1 MQETIKYWRG
11 VEELNNTPEF
21 QKHAHNEFPEFLPV
35 SEAHGEDKSSTVA
48 PRRDFLKLLGFGVA
62 AATLASCE
70 SPVRKAIP
78 YLHKPEEVEPG
89 VPNWYASTYYMG
101 DFYNS
106 VLVKTREGRP
116 IKIEGNTLS
125 PITKGGTHARSQASL
140 LNLYDNSRLKTPVV
154 RDKDNKFA
162 DTTWD
167 KIDQEVR
174 TRLTGVQGKVV
185 LVSNTIISPSTK
197 TVIRDFGAQFP
208 SFEHVTYDPKSA
220 YALLRANGGVVP
232 GYDFSKAKVIV
243 SIGADFLGSWI
254 SPVEYSAQYVINRK
268 VTAENPIMSR
278 HFQFETFLTMTGA
291 NADVRVPIKPSE
303 YAAVA
308 AALYN
313 GVAGGTGGTAIQ
325 APNAAAAKQVEA
337 AAKELLSN
345 RGAALVV
352 SDSNDPAVQ
361 ALVTAMNS
369 ALGAEGSTINSGA
382 PSFVRQ
388 GDDARMLRFI
398 QEMNSGAV
406 GAVIFYG
413 ANPVYDHPQSQQ
425 VVNGLKKV
433 GVKISFSDR
442 VDETAALVDYV
453 CPDSHFLESWNDYEP
468 KRGYLSLA
476 QPAISPIFQTR
487 QAQDTLLKWT
497 GSTSDYYTV
506 IQRNWAGIVGTAEGW
521 DKAVHDGVASGTTGV
536 HQPVS
541 VTPITLAAAGV
552 SVNKA
557 RPAAGNNAV
566 ELVIYE
572 KVAIGTGQHTNNPWL
587 QEMSDPTTKAVW
599 DNYVTI
605 SSALAKELEIEQNDV
620 VRVEAKGT
628 SLELPAL
635 IQPGQTY
642 KTIGIA
648 VGYGRTNAGQAA
660 NNIGANVYPFVT
672 VSDNALQYNN
682 VVTITKV
689 GAEKPIAQTQT
700 HHTVMGRIV
709 VQESTLAKYK
719 QDPKSVTEYIK
730 IATPDGPKNPQ
741 SVSLWQ
747 DYEYKNHHWGMV
759 IDLNS
764 CIGCGTCTISCQ
776 VENNVPVVGKQEV
789 LNRREMHWLRIDR
802 YYSSDA
808 TREDGGFEK
817 MENPAD
823 NPAVIFQPMLCQHC
837 NHAPC
842 ETVCPVAATM
852 HSTEG
857 LNQMVYNRC
866 VGTRYCAN
874 NCPYKVRRFNWFN
887 YANNEKFD
895 YNMNDDLGKMVLNPD
910 VTVRSRGVMEKCSF
924 CVQRI
929 QQGKLEAKKESRR
942 PVDGEIVT
950 ACAQSCPTN
959 AIIFGD
965 MLDPNSQISQ
975 VLQREKGERAFHVLE
990 ELNTQP
996 NVTYL
1001 TKIRNQA

>member
-21 QKHAHNEFPEFLPV
+21 QQHAHNEFPEFLPV
-35 SEAHGEDKSSTVA
+35 SEANGDDSSSPVA
-48 PRRDFLKLLGFGVA
+48 PRRDFLKLLGFGMA
-62 AATLASCE
+62 AVTLASCE
-70 SPVRKAIP
+70 APVRKAIP

-89 VPNWYASTYYMG
+89 VANWYASTYFMG
-101 DFYNS
+101 DFYNP

-116 IKIEGNTLS
+116 IKIEGNPLS
-125 PITKGGTHARSQASL
+125 PITQGGTHARSQASL
-140 LNLYDNSRLKTPVV
+140 LGLYDQSRLKGPMAGGKEVSWKEV
-154 RDKDNKFA
+154 DQ
-162 DTTWD
+162 
-167 KIDQEVR
+167 KIR

-197 TVIRDFGAQFP
+197 TVIREFGAQFP

-220 YALLRANGGVVP
+220 YGLLRANGGLVP

-243 SIGADFLGSWI
+243 SVGADFLGSWI
-254 SPVEYSAQYVINRK
+254 SPVEYSKQYIINRK
-268 VTAENPIMSR
+268 VTAENPTMSR
-278 HFQFETFLTMTGA
+278 HIQFESFLSLTGA
-291 NADVRVPIKPSE
+291 NADVRVPVKPSE
-303 YAAVA
+303 YGAVV

-313 GVAGGTGGTAIQ
+313 AVARGAGAEAIT
-325 APNAAAAKQVEA
+325 APNNAYAKQVEA
-337 AAKELLSN
+337 AAKELLAN

-352 SDSNDPAVQ
+352 SDSNDASVQ
-361 ALVTAMNS
+361 ALVAGINR
-369 ALGAEGSTINSGA
+369 ALGAEGSTINTAA
-382 PSFVRQ
+382 PSYVRQ
-388 GDDARMLRFI
+388 GDDARMLRLV
-398 QEMNSGAV
+398 QDMNNGGV

-413 ANPVYDHPQSQQ
+413 ANPVYDHPLSQQ
-425 VVNGLKKV
+425 IVSGLKKV
-433 GVKISFSDR
+433 GVKISFADR
-442 VDETAALVDYV
+442 ADETASLADYI

-468 KRGYLSLA
+468 KRGFLSLA
-476 QPAISPIFQTR
+476 QPAITPIYNTR
-487 QAQDTLLKWT
+487 QAQQSLLVWA
-497 GSTSDYYTV
+497 GSTTDYYNV
-506 IQRNWAGIVGTAEGW
+506 IQRTWSGVVGSAAGW
-521 DKAVHDGVASGTTGV
+521 DKAVHDGVAQGTTGLNEPTAAV
-536 HQPVS
+536 APV
-541 VTPITLAAAGV
+541 TLAGAAVGINKAARAAAG
-552 SVNKA
+552 KGA
-557 RPAAGNNAV
+557 F
-566 ELVIYE
+566 ELEIYE

-605 SSALAKELEIEQNDV
+605 SQADAKAQDIEQNDV
-620 VRVEAKGT
+620 LRVTAKGKT
-628 SLELPAL
+628 IELPAL
-635 IQPGQTY
+635 IQPGQAVGTV
-642 KTIGIA
+642 GIA
-648 VGYGRTNAGQAA
+648 VGYGRTHGGQAA
-660 NNIGANVYPFVT
+660 NNVGANVYPLVT
-672 VSDNALQYNN
+672 VSDNALQYTNT
-682 VVTITKV
+682 VTIEKAGTD
-689 GAEKPIAQTQT
+689 KPIAQTQT
-700 HHTVMGRIV
+700 HHTVMGRNV
-709 VQESTLAKYK
+709 VQESTLGKYK

-730 IATPDGPKNPQ
+730 IATPDGPQKPQ
-741 SVSLWQ
+741 KVSLWQ

-764 CIGCGTCTISCQ
+764 CIGCGSCTVSCQ
-776 VENNVPVVGKQEV
+776 VENNIPVVGKQEV

-817 MENPAD
+817 MEDPSA
-823 NPAVIFQPMLCQHC
+823 NPAVVFQPMLCQHC

-857 LNQMVYNRC
+857 INQMVYNRC

-895 YNMNDDLGKMVLNPD
+895 YNMNNDLGKMVLNPD

-929 QQGKLEAKKESRR
+929 QAGKLEAKKEARR
-942 PVDGEIVT
+942 PKDGEIVT
-950 ACAQSCPTN
+950 ACAQACPTN

-965 MLDPNSQISQ
+965 MLDPNSQVSQ
-975 VLQREKGERAFHVLE
+975 ILKREEGERAFHVLE

>member
-35 SEAHGEDKSSTVA
+35 SEANGGDSSSPVA

-89 VPNWYASTYYMG
+89 IPNWYASTYFMG
-101 DFYNS
+101 DIYNP

-116 IKIEGNTLS
+116 IKIEGNNLS
-125 PITKGGTHARSQASL
+125 PITQGATHARSQASL
-140 LNLYDNSRLKTPVV
+140 LNLYDNNRLKGPVA
-154 RDKDNKFA
+154 KKQP
-162 DTTWD
+162 TSWE
-167 KIDQEVR
+167 KIDQEIR
-174 TRLTGVQGKVV
+174 TRLTGVQGRVV

-197 TVIRDFGAQFP
+197 TVIREFGAQFP
-208 SFEHVTYDPKSA
+208 AFEHVTYDANSA
-220 YALLRANGGVVP
+220 SALLRANGGVVP
-232 GYDFSKAKVIV
+232 GYDFSKARTIV
-243 SIGADFLGSWI
+243 SIGADFLGTWI
-254 SPVEYSAQYVINRK
+254 SPVEYSKQYIVNRK
-268 VTAENPIMSR
+268 VTADRPVMSR
-278 HFQFETFLTMTGA
+278 HFQFESFLSMTGA
-291 NADVRVPIKPSE
+291 NADVRIPIKPSE
-303 YAAVA
+303 YSAVVA
-308 AALYN
+308 AIYN
-313 GVAGGTGGTAIQ
+313 RVAAGTGGTPIQ
-325 APNAAAAKQVEA
+325 APNTAYAKQVERA
-337 AAKELLSN
+337 ATELLAS

-361 ALVTAMNS
+361 TLVTAINT
-369 ALGAEGSTINSGA
+369 ALGANGTTINTA
-382 PSFVRQ
+382 VPSFVRQ
-388 GDDARMLRFI
+388 GDDARMLRLI
-398 QEMNSGAV
+398 NDMNNGAV

-413 ANPVYDHPQSQQ
+413 ANPVYDHPLSQQ

-433 GVKISFSDR
+433 GVKISFADR
-442 VDETAALVDYV
+442 EDETAAHVDYI
-453 CPDSHFLESWNDYEP
+453 CPDNHYLESWNDFEP
-468 KRGYLSLA
+468 KRGFLGLA
-476 QPAISPIFQTR
+476 QPTITPIFNTR
-487 QAQDTLLKWT
+487 QAQDSLLKWT
-497 GSTSDYYTV
+497 GSTTDFYTV
-506 IQRNWAGIVGTAEGW
+506 IQRTWSGIVGGGAAW
-521 DKAVHDGVASGTTGV
+521 DRAVHDGLATGTTGANE
-536 HQPVS
+536 P
-541 VTPITLAAAGV
+541 TAPAAPLTLAAAAV
-552 SVNKA
+552 SIN
-557 RPAAGNNAV
+557 RGGRAGKGT

-572 KVAIGTGQHTNNPWL
+572 KVAIGAGQHTNNPWL
-587 QEMSDPTTKAVW
+587 QEMSDPTTKATW

-605 SSALAKELEIEQNDV
+605 SSAMANQLGVEQNDML
-620 VRVEAKGT
+620 RVTANGK
-628 SLELPAL
+628 SIELPAL
-635 IQPGQTY
+635 IQPGQAQG
-642 KTIGIA
+642 TIGIA
-648 VGYGRTNAGQAA
+648 IGYGRTHAGQAG
-660 NNIGANVYPFVT
+660 NNVGANVYPLVT
-672 VSDNALQYNN
+672 VAGDSLIFANN
-682 VVTITKV
+682 VEIAKA
-689 GAEKPIAQTQT
+689 GGDRPIAQTQT

-709 VQESTLAKYK
+709 VQESTLAKYQK
-719 QDPKSVTEYIK
+719 DPKSVTEYVR
-730 IATPDGPKNPQ
+730 IATPDGPQKPQ
-741 SVSLWQ
+741 KVSLWQ

-764 CIGCGTCTISCQ
+764 CIGCGTCTVSCQ
-776 VENNVPVVGKQEV
+776 IENNVAVVGKQEV
-789 LNRREMHWLRIDR
+789 LNRRDMQWLRIDR

-817 MENPAD
+817 MENPSE
-823 NPAVIFQPMLCQHC
+823 NPQVIFQPMLCQHC

-857 LNQMVYNRC
+857 INQMVYNRC

-895 YNMNDDLGKMVLNPD
+895 YQMNNDLGKMVLNPD

-929 QQGKLEAKKESRR
+929 QYGKLEAKKDGRR
-942 PVDGEIVT
+942 PKDGEIVT
-950 ACAQSCPTN
+950 ACAQACPTN

-975 VLQREKGERAFHVLE
+975 ILKREQGERAFHVLE

-1001 TKIRNQA
+1001 TKIRNLA